1 MLVPKPVVLRLPAIL
16 ALSALACGGDPAVV
30 EPALAPTSQP
40 GAQVAPIP
48 ATVPQPAPV
57 TTAPGQPRH
66 VVVILIDTL
75 RADALARA
83 DTPNFDALAAQGLM
97 VERAWSTTTWT
108 VPAVISLFTGSFV
121 RTHGWDLP
129 TGDMTHRPPLPA
141 LPTLA
146 EVLRDAGF
154 ATHGYYANGY
164 LAHEL
169 GFSRG
174 FDDWRRSADPRMA
187 RDVERLV
194 QGLEP
199 AVEGEP
205 PPRQFVYLHLL
216 GAHSGLSPS
225 VEAQQRWELEP
236 AWFTERVGL
245 LIGRAKRG
253 KEPGVEHAY
262 RQAYHAVVE
271 DMDAHLGDILEAL
284 GPVRDEC
291 LLVVLSDHGEELGEV
306 DAYGHGWSVAEAL
319 THVPVIVA
327 GPGVTP
333 GRRAT
338 ATIAELGDL
347 ITDAVGVDHPWPV
360 QTPWEG
366 PLVAERHGKQAVLV
380 DGRWKG
386 VWSGP
391 ELSTY
396 DLVADSAGL
405 RPSTDGQPQVEAA
418 MRAWR
423 EATPEGQPLTDHI
436 ELDQR
441 TLEAVKAL
449 GYLD

>member
-1 MLVPKPVVLRLPAIL
+1 
-16 ALSALACGGDPAVV
+16 
-30 EPALAPTSQP
+30 
-40 GAQVAPIP
+40 
-48 ATVPQPAPV
+48 
-57 TTAPGQPRH
+57 
-66 VVVILIDTL
+66 
-75 RADALARA
+75 
-83 DTPNFDALAAQGLM
+83 
-97 VERAWSTTTWT
+97 
-108 VPAVISLFTGSFV
+108 V

-129 TGDMTHRPPLPA
+129 TGDMTHRPPLPD

-146 EVLRDAGF
+146 EVLQQAGF
-154 ATHGYYANGY
+154 ATRGLYANGY

-174 FDDWRRSADPRMA
+174 FDVWRRSADARMA
-187 RDVERLV
+187 EDVERLV
-194 QGLEP
+194 QGWQAGPDGQL
-199 AVEGEP
+199 
-205 PPRQFVYLHLL
+205 PPRQFLYLHLL

-225 VEAQQRWELEP
+225 AAAQQRWELEP
-236 AWFTERVGL
+236 SWFTERVGL

-271 DMDAHLGDILEAL
+271 DLDAHLGDIVEAL

-291 LLVVLSDHGEELGEV
+291 LIVVLSDHGEELGEV
-306 DAYGHGWSVAEAL
+306 DAFGHGWSVAEAL

-327 GPGVTP
+327 GPGVQP
-333 GRRAT
+333 GKRPT
-338 ATIAELGDL
+338 ATIAELPDL
-347 ITDAVGVDHPWPV
+347 ITDAVGVDHAWPV
-360 QTPWEG
+360 QTPWQG

-396 DLVADSAGL
+396 DLVADATGL
-405 RPSTDGQPQVEAA
+405 QPASGGQPEVEAA

-423 EATPEGQPLTDHI
+423 ERTPAGQPLTDHV

-441 TLEAVKAL
+441 TLDAVKAL